1 MMIGRHPQGTAGQA
15 LVEFAL
21 VIPLLLLLFMGVFD
35 FGRAIY
41 TYNAISNA
49 AREGGRTA
57 IVNQTLLDIRTR
69 AAAQATVVG
78 IDPTTTACD
87 PAVTT
92 QTDCVFVSFMN
103 ATLSASCNPTSGN
116 YGCVAVVTVKHTFTP
131 LTPIVGQ
138 IWNKILLTSTTKQQI
153 ESVCIDGAVTCPV
166 P

>member
-1 MMIGRHPQGTAGQA
+1 MSRHHPKQNAGQA
-15 LVEFAL
+15 LAEFAL
-21 VIPLLLLLFMGVFD
+21 VIPLLLLLFMGVLD

-41 TYNAISNA
+41 SYNAISNA

-57 IVNQTLLDIRTR
+57 IVNQTPGDIRTR
-69 AAAQATVVG
+69 AAAQATAVG
-78 IDPTTTACD
+78 IDPATTACD

-92 QTDCVFVSFMN
+92 QTDCVFVTFMN
-103 ATLSASCNPTSGN
+103 ATISAPCSPTAGN
-116 YGCVAVVTVKHTFTP
+116 YGCVAVVIVKHTFTP

-153 ESVCIDGAVTCPV
+153 ESVCINGAVQCPV